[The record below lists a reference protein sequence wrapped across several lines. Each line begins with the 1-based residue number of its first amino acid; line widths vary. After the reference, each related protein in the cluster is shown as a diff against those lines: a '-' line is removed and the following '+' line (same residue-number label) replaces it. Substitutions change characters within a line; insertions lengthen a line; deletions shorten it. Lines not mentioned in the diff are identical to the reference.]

1 MGGTIGGCIGVTDGC
16 IGVTDGCIGVTDGGT
31 MGQIIGAQMGGRST
45 SLEHIGCTEPLTH
58 LHTQCALASSTKNA
72 ARTATNATT
81 KANFRMAS
89 PNGSYCAR
97 IDHRPGWG
105 HMKLR
110 IALSLR
116 LLALAVALL
125 LGAAAVSQPALAVIS
140 KIDTIVVIYDETA
153 HPGAVFTLAALPT
166 LAESVIGALATSRKT
181 P

>member
-1 MGGTIGGCIGVTDGC
+1 
-16 IGVTDGCIGVTDGGT
+16 
-31 MGQIIGAQMGGRST
+31 
-45 SLEHIGCTEPLTH
+45 
-58 LHTQCALASSTKNA
+58 
-72 ARTATNATT
+72 
-81 KANFRMAS
+81 
-89 PNGSYCAR
+89 
-97 IDHRPGWG
+97 
-105 HMKLR
+105 MKLR

-125 LGAAAVSQPALAVIS
+125 LGAAAVSQPALAVDLS

>member
-1 MGGTIGGCIGVTDGC
+1 MGGTIAGCIGVTDGC
-16 IGVTDGCIGVTDGGT
+16 ICVTDGGT

-81 KANFRMAS
+81 KANFLMVS

-97 IDHRPGWG
+97 IDRRPGWG

-125 LGAAAVSQPALAVIS
+125 LGAAAVSQPALAVDLS